1 MRTLRSTL
9 GMRGSKSNMI
19 RKSIKVV
26 SGLINRPYVKGLP
39 VTMTVLSS
47 TEEGDHSEQIVRPTY
62 QDAYTLEYK
71 AWYDTLQNNQVPK
84 TSASDGESPIV

>member
-1 MRTLRSTL
+1 
-9 GMRGSKSNMI
+9 MRGSKFNMI
-19 RKSIKVV
+19 RKSIKIVW
-26 SGLINRPYVKGLP
+26 GLINRPYVKGLP

-47 TEEGDHSEQIVRPTY
+47 TEAGDHSEQIVRPTY

-71 AWYDTLQNNQVPK
+71 AWYDTLQTNQAPK